1 MLWMLLF
8 FLPGHTALTAALVET
23 QQMVVVLRVE
33 VVVVDDTKKNF
44 PFLMA
49 SLGVLMC
56 LLVCS
61 VVAESAITTAA
72 RAAPI
77 TASLMTVLLLHYQI
91 AHCPW

>member
-33 VVVVDDTKKNF
+33 VVVVEDTKKNF

-49 SLGVLMC
+49 SLGVLLC
-56 LLVCS
+56 LLCS
-61 VVAESAITTAA
+61 SVAESAITTAA

-77 TASLMTVLLLHYQI
+77 TVSLMTILLLHYQI